1 MKRWSMSGARATGL
15 ALLGAVLGFGLLA
28 PLLTGDPMRQDL
40 SATLLPP
47 GAPGHLLG
55 TDHLG
60 RSMLARLAHAT
71 RLSLGL
77 AAATAICAAVPGL
90 LLGLLAAWRRGWVER
105 VLVGVA
111 DGVMALPGLL
121 LVLIFAAFAPGRFLP
136 LYLGL
141 SLAFWVEYF
150 RLTRSVA
157 GSVFARPQAEAAQL
171 LGLGPWHLLRHHL
184 LPELGPMLLTL
195 LGFSAAA
202 AVTALSALAFVGIG
216 LRPPT
221 PEWGSMMT
229 ELVPYYEEAP
239 WHVLMPGLLLAAS
252 VLGLQ
257 LAAGAR
263 GE

>member
-1 MKRWSMSGARATGL
+1 MSARGVGL
-15 ALLGAVLGFGLLA
+15 GLLGLVVAFGAVGPLLA
-28 PLLTGDPMRQDL
+28 GDPMRQDL
-40 SATLLPP
+40 SATLLGP
-47 GAPGHLLG
+47 GAAGHLLG

-60 RSMLARLAHAT
+60 RDMLARLAHAT

-77 AAATAICAAVPGL
+77 AAVTALCAAVPGL
-90 LLGLLAAWRRGWVER
+90 LLGLLAAWRGGWLER
-105 VLVGVA
+105 VLVGLA

-121 LVLIFAAFAPGRFLP
+121 LVLLFAAFAPGKFLP

-150 RLTRSVA
+150 RLVRGVA
-157 GSVFARPQAEAAQL
+157 GSVFARPQAEAALL

-221 PEWGSMMT
+221 AEWGSMMT
-229 ELVPYYEEAP
+229 ELLPYYEEAP
-239 WHVLMPGLLLAAS
+239 LHLLMPGVLLAAS

-257 LAAGAR
+257 LLAGGGRA
-263 GE
+263 

>member
-1 MKRWSMSGARATGL
+1 VTGGRAAGAV
-15 ALLGAVLGFGLLA
+15 LLGAVVAFGVLA
-28 PLLTGDPMRQDL
+28 PLAAGDPMRQDL
-40 SATLLPP
+40 GATLLPP

-60 RSMLARLAHAT
+60 RSMLSRLAHAT

-77 AAATAICAAVPGL
+77 AAVTAVCAAVPGL
-90 LLGLLAAWRRGWVER
+90 LLGLLAAWRRGWAER
-105 VLVGVA
+105 VLVGLS

-121 LVLIFAAFAPGRFLP
+121 LVLLFAAFAPGSFLP

-150 RLTRSVA
+150 RVVRGVA
-157 GSVFARPQAEAAQL
+157 TSVFARPQAEAARL

-184 LPELGPMLLTL
+184 LPELGPMLVTL
-195 LGFSAAA
+195 IGFSAAA

-229 ELVPYYEEAP
+229 ELLPYYEEAP

-257 LAAGAR
+257 LLAGGRRA
-263 GE
+263 